1 MIKDKKQR
9 QKLIARYLEAD
20 TTVQEEIMLAEY
32 YRTHRA
38 DADEADFARLILL
51 DYPKAEVLSDMERK
65 KDIRRISLTIT
76 AIAACIALM
85 VMFII
90 PRSVNEFTPI
100 EIAENINIL
109 MELNVQDVESIVAE
123 PKGTRVILT
132 AKMKDGSSS
141 TFIMV
146 RNRKDGSTRILAQ
159 NN

>member
-65 KDIRRISLTIT
+65 KDIRHISLTIT

-141 TFIMV
+141 TFVMV